1 MVSWKPQEEYVMA
14 KCQRVAQPHINPL
27 EISFFRGLGP
37 RTNQKKAFKNQLGR
51 RGADRGFLW
60 AQKMIK

>member
-1 MVSWKPQEEYVMA
+1 MA
-14 KCQRVAQPHINPL
+14 KCQRVAQRHINPL
-27 EISFFRGLGP
+27 EISFFRRLGP